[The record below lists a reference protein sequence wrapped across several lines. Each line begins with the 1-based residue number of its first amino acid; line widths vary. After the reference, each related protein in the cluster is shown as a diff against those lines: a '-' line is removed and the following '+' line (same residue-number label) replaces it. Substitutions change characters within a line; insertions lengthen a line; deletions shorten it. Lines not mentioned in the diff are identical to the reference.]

1 MNKKM
6 TNYII
11 FFSWFLFLVLL
22 WIVVSLFKGENGQWW
37 SMYRLN
43 ADKYGL
49 WALEISYI
57 KFSICCFYLI
67 INSLHS
73 EFWIQ
78 KKKIRSNKVL

>member
-6 TNYII
+6 ASYII

-43 ADKYGL
+43 PDNYGP
-49 WALEISYI
+49 WALEVSYPKIGIAAVISLVI
-57 KFSICCFYLI
+57 ASMMSFGFKR
-67 INSLHS
+67 H
-73 EFWIQ
+73 
-78 KKKIRSNKVL
+78 K

>member
-11 FFSWFLFLVLL
+11 FFSWLLFLVLL

-43 ADKYGL
+43 VDKYGL

-57 KFSICCFYLI
+57 KFSIATFI
-67 INSLHS
+67 SLAIAYIVS
-73 EFWIQ
+73 FGF
-78 KKKIRSNKVL
+78 KRKR

>member
-6 TNYII
+6 ASYII

-43 ADKYGL
+43 PDKYGP
-49 WALEISYI
+49 WALEISYPKVGI
-57 KFSICCFYLI
+57 ATVI
-67 INSLHS
+67 SLVIAYMVI
-73 EFWIQ
+73 FGL
-78 KKKIRSNKVL
+78 KRKR

>member
-11 FFSWFLFLVLL
+11 LFSWFLFLVLL

-43 ADKYGL
+43 IKKYGP
-49 WALEISYI
+49 WALEVSYI
-57 KFSICCFYLI
+57 KISIAAVI
-67 INSLHS
+67 SLVIAYMVS
-73 EFWIQ
+73 FGF
-78 KKKIRSNKVL
+78 KRKR

>member
-57 KFSICCFYLI
+57 KFSIATFI
-67 INSLHS
+67 SLAIAYIVS
-73 EFWIQ
+73 FGF
-78 KKKIRSNKVL
+78 KRKR